1 MSETTSLAILLDAP
15 LQAWGSSSRF
25 QRRETEA
32 FPVKSALVGLLAAA
46 LRIDKHDDDE
56 AERLAPLA
64 ALRTTVYR
72 LPKIKPYDLR
82 GTPLDVQRLVDFHTI
97 GGGYPDTPEGKL
109 NVSPVAAKSKSG
121 ALQWRSPEKRTV
133 ATRRAYLTDARF
145 AAVFTGDGDT
155 ILTVAAALADPA
167 WGVWLG
173 RKACVPALP
182 LSPSVAPTPDA
193 ALAGL
198 LALLAEWEEGDA
210 LDPASLD
217 CWEEPETTDPAEG
230 DFFLHDTPLS
240 FKDRTFAARPVRY
253 RRAEEKTPGRFAGSV
268 QVTEAFFD
276 ALPPGD
282 LAAWEGRE
290 EEEPERT

>member
-72 LPKIKPYDLR
+72 LPKIRPHDLR

-97 GGGYPDTPEGKL
+97 GGGYDKDASPMEKL
-109 NVSPVAAKSKSG
+109 SIPRKAAG
-121 ALQWRSPEKRTV
+121 PPFGTV
-133 ATRRAYLTDARF
+133 ITRRAYLTDARF

-155 ILTVAAALADPA
+155 IRAVASALADPA

-182 LSPSVAPTPDA
+182 LSPTVAPTPDG

-198 LALLAEWEEGDA
+198 LARLAEWEAGDP

-253 RRAEEKTPGRFAGSV
+253 RRAEEKTPGRFAGSL